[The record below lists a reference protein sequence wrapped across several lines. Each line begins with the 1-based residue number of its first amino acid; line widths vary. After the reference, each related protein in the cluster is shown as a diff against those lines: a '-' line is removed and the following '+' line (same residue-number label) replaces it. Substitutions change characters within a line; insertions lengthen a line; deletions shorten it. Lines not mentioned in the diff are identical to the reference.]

1 MLWTWTT
8 RRIGIGHVGLGGDF
22 DGLSSTTHGMGDVST
37 YSRLFEELA
46 KRGYSQAMLEK
57 LVSRTMLRVLRAAAA
72 YAAAHRSDPPI
83 EAPTAF

>member
-1 MLWTWTT
+1 VGGGT
-8 RRIGIGHVGLGGDF
+8 RRIGIDHVGLGGDF
-22 DGLSSTTHGMGDVST
+22 DGLSSTTHRMEDVST
-37 YSRLFEELA
+37 YPRLSEELA

-57 LVSRTMLRVLRAAAA
+57 LVSRNMLRLRRAAEA